1 MLNAADH
8 KTIQYKILIVSEQY
22 LNVTTVTLNLTEQS
36 HMFGTKCSYICT
48 ILSITL
54 VPRSKINNEKTA
66 LGPYVNPQVKVE

>member
-22 LNVTTVTLNLTEQS
+22 LNITTVTLNLTEQS
-36 HMFGTKCSYICT
+36 HMFGSKCSCT

-66 LGPYVNPQVKVE
+66 LGPYVYPQVKVE